1 MRVLGVDPGSAITGF
16 GIVEGA
22 PGHFQF
28 IAADTIRTRPGE
40 PMPERLRAIHHGLL
54 KVIDEFAPAA
64 MSLER
69 NFVARNIQSAFR
81 IGEVRAVAMLA
92 AAERG
97 LPLYEYPPNE
107 VKLAV
112 AAFGHADKLQVKFM
126 VRRTL
131 ALAPDFQLADDA
143 SDALALAVCH
153 LGRARPPRITDAVER
168 PARGDASRAIRS
180 RKR

>member
-1 MRVLGVDPGSAITGF
+1 MLGVDPGSAVTGF

-28 IAADTIRTRPGE
+28 ITAGTIRTRPGE
-40 PMPERLRAIHHGLL
+40 PMPERLRTIHHGLL
-54 KVIDEFAPAA
+54 DVIGEFAPAA
-64 MSLER
+64 VSLER
-69 NFVARNIQSAFR
+69 SFVARNIQSAFR

-92 AAERG
+92 AAQRG
-97 LPLYEYPPNE
+97 LPLYEYPPNA

-112 AAFGHADKLQVKFM
+112 AAFGHADKAQVKFM

-131 ALAPDFQLADDA
+131 ALPPDFELADDA

-153 LGRARPPRITDAVER
+153 LGRARAPRISAAVER
-168 PARGDASRAIRS
+168 PARAVAARGARIR
-180 RKR
+180 KP

>member
-1 MRVLGVDPGSAITGF
+1 MLGVDPGSAVTGF

-28 IAADTIRTRPGE
+28 VAADIIRTRPGE
-40 PMPERLRAIHHGLL
+40 PMPERLRTIHHGLL
-54 KVIDEFAPAA
+54 SVIDEFAPAA

-69 NFVARNIQSAFR
+69 NFIARNIPSAFR

-112 AAFGHADKLQVKFM
+112 AAFGHADKL
-126 VRRTL
+126 
-131 ALAPDFQLADDA
+131 
-143 SDALALAVCH
+143 
-153 LGRARPPRITDAVER
+153 
-168 PARGDASRAIRS
+168 
-180 RKR
+180 